1 MASESTGREN
11 YAPVFWTFFGMRL
24 ICALLILK
32 LNLRWKQNTD
42 FTSIFTTTS
51 QQLQAASQESV
62 QELVEVDLEAAHL
75 HVPLD
80 LLHLRLG
87 VGVPRGVPLL
97 VPRGPRLHQAD
108 HGALLGRRHH
118 RRGASHHRQRLHHR
132 QTRVDQKHALNVVIL
147 FAVF

>member
-1 MASESTGREN
+1 MFSS
-11 YAPVFWTFFGMRL
+11 
-24 ICALLILK
+24 
-32 LNLRWKQNTD
+32 
-42 FTSIFTTTS
+42 S

-75 HVPLD
+75 HVPLN

-118 RRGASHHRQRLHHR
+118 CRGASHHRQRLHHW
-132 QTRVDQKHALNVVIL
+132 QTRVEQAASLI
-147 FAVF
+147 